1 MVKLASQDASAS
13 IAVAGWQARNG
24 RLLYTSSVAEKG
36 AKIKQPGR
44 RLLPRSRTTLLLL
57 DLMFLSG
64 TIAGL
69 IDGVRGRLGFE
80 SLLAAQAFIIT
91 MLVVSLALMFAAGCY
106 RYDALTNFSA
116 AVTRLVVALAVSTF
130 ILIPLIHFGLG
141 LFFPSLAIR
150 SLSREGTVIFLAQGA
165 GITGGIL
172 SRLIFLAM
180 ARRHWF
186 RRSILV
192 VGTGKKAQYLQDLFS
207 HEDRCLAHLHFLSE
221 DHLGG
226 RPSTDMAG
234 KTVAALTQAQLMEEI
249 DREPQIDQVV
259 IAVDNPK
266 GLQFDTLLPWKAEGI
281 PVFDFA
287 SFLERETGRLNLTW
301 TESDWLLYSE
311 GFKFGLLDL
320 VLKRVLDIVVSA
332 SFLLLTIPTFVLV
345 ALAVVFED
353 FGPVF
358 YSQERVTQN
367 GRSFRILKFRTM
379 RVDAE
384 KFGAQWACEKDPRIT
399 CVGHFLRRTRI
410 DEIPQLI
417 NVLRGDMSLV
427 GPRPERPVFVEKLS
441 EEIPLYKLRHSM
453 KAGVTGWA
461 QINYPYGASVSDA
474 RNKLEFDLFYL
485 KHFSVLRDVS
495 IMLQT
500 FRVLVFAQGG
510 R

>member
-13 IAVAGWQARNG
+13 ISVAGWHARNG
-24 RLLYTSSVAEKG
+24 RLHYSSSVVKSG
-36 AKIKQPGR
+36 AVVRQPGR

-57 DLMFLSG
+57 DLLFLSG
-64 TIAGL
+64 TTAAL

-80 SLLAAQAFIIT
+80 SHLVSLAFIIS
-91 MLVVSLALMFAAGCY
+91 MLVVSMALMFAAGCY

-116 AVTRLVVALAVSTF
+116 AVTRLVVALAVSTV
-130 ILIPLIHFGLG
+130 ILVPLIHFGLG
-141 LFFPSLAIR
+141 LFLPSLAIR

-192 VGTGKKAQYLQDLFS
+192 VGTGKKAQYLQQLFS
-207 HEDRCLAHLHFLSE
+207 CEDRCLARLHFLSE

-226 RPSTDMAG
+226 RPSIDIAG
-234 KTVAALTQAQLMEEI
+234 KSVAAMTPDRSVEELE
-249 DREPQIDQVV
+249 RELQIDQVV
-259 IAVDNPK
+259 IAVDDTK
-266 GLQFDTLLPWKAEGI
+266 GLHFDELLPWKAEGI
-281 PVFDFA
+281 PVFDFT
-287 SFLERETGRLNLTW
+287 SFLERETGRVNLTW
-301 TESDWLLYSE
+301 TDSDWLLYSE

-320 VLKRVLDIVVSA
+320 ALKRVLDIVVSA
-332 SFLLLTIPTFVLV
+332 AFLLLTMPTLVLV
-345 ALAVVFED
+345 ALAVVLED

-358 YSQERVTQN
+358 YSQERITQN
-367 GRSFRILKFRTM
+367 GRSFWILKFRTM

-384 KFGAQWACEKDPRIT
+384 KFGAQWASERDPRIT
-399 CVGHFLRRTRI
+399 RVGHFLRRTRI

-427 GPRPERPVFVEKLS
+427 GPRPERPVFVEALS
-441 EEIPLYKLRHSM
+441 QEIRLYKLRHSM

-461 QINYPYGASVSDA
+461 QINYPYGASVADA

-500 FRVLVFAQGG
+500 FRVLAFAQGG